1 MLVAMNARI
10 LLVEDESA
18 IREMVA
24 FNLADA
30 GYQTTQ
36 AGDVEEARLRLAEAL
51 PDMILLDWMLPEIS
65 GADFLRSLR
74 RHESWREIPVIMLTA
89 RGEERDILKAFEAGA
104 DDYVVKPF
112 SARELLARVRAVL
125 RRSAPQT
132 SGEVLSAGDLQL
144 DPASHAISVTG
155 EKLHTGPT
163 EFRLLQF
170 FMAHPNRVYSRAQL
184 IDQVWGTQAYIEERT
199 VDVHVKRLRQ
209 TLADSGYDAWIQTV
223 RGVGYRFSAPE

>member
-1 MLVAMNARI
+1 MNARI

-30 GYQTTQ
+30 GFQITE
-36 AGDVEEARLRLAEAL
+36 AGDVEQARLHLAEAL
-51 PDMILLDWMLPEIS
+51 PDLILLDWMLPEVS

-89 RGEERDILKAFEAGA
+89 RGEERDIVKAFEAGA

-125 RRSAPQT
+125 RRAAPQA
-132 SGEVLSAGDLQL
+132 SGEVLSAGELRL
-144 DPASHAISVTG
+144 DPASHAISVAG

-170 FMAHPNRVYSRAQL
+170 FLAHPNRVYSRTQL
-184 IDQVWGTQAYIEERT
+184 IDRVWGTQAYIEERT

-209 TLADSGYDAWIQTV
+209 TLAGSGYDAWIQTV
-223 RGVGYRFSAPE
+223 RGVGYRFGAPE